1 MTPYIKAYPSGGIV
15 IGKVTLAGLCAA
27 AVLASSAVALAAPS
41 AGHKDSVGRVTEFAA
56 STGKAGRTVKT
67 GFQPTALVV
76 APDSRHVYVANRG
89 SQTISELSAG
99 LTGAIRTIHVA
110 GAPLDMV
117 MTPNGKL
124 LYVSLLSNN
133 LSQGDQGG
141 SVLVIRTSDFKP
153 VKDIPLFEP
162 YLMAVSRNSA
172 TVYVASGSTGGNG
185 ETVTPIR
192 TASNRAGKALSI
204 ANRNFEVIALAI
216 APSGRAVYVISDDV
230 ASRTGHPSY
239 AGVLTVINAA
249 SGRVR
254 KQLRIGTS
262 PSDLAITPNGRTVY
276 VSLARGVLPVS
287 TSSNTAG
294 RLIRIA
300 DYPGDLVITP
310 NGRTLYVAADGE
322 LTPVSTRDN
331 AAGRPIGHFA
341 PDPNAGTM
349 AVSPDG
355 TTLYALTWWPTLSVA
370 TIRTATNTAQM
381 AFKSGPDATELVLA
395 PNGKTGYVV
404 NWGL

>member
-15 IGKVTLAGLCAA
+15 IGKVTVAGLGAA
-27 AVLASSAVALAAPS
+27 AVLASSAVALATPG
-41 AGHKDSVGRVTEFAA
+41 AGHKDSVGRVTEFAT
-56 STGKAGRTVKT
+56 STGKTGRTVKT

-76 APDSRHVYVANRG
+76 SPDSRHVYVANRG
-89 SQTISELSAG
+89 SQTVSELSAG
-99 LTGAIRTIHVA
+99 LTGAVRTIHVP
-110 GAPLDMV
+110 GALLDMV
-117 MTPNGKL
+117 ITPNGKL
-124 LYVSLLSNN
+124 LYVSVLSDN
-133 LSQGDQGG
+133 LSRGDQGG

-153 VKDIPLFEP
+153 VQDIPVFEP
-162 YLMAVSRNSA
+162 YLMAVSRDSA

-185 ETVTPIR
+185 ETVTAIR

-204 ANRNFEVIALAI
+204 ANRNFEAMALTV
-216 APSGRAVYVISDDV
+216 APSGRAVYVISENV

-239 AGVLTVINAA
+239 AGILTVINAA

-254 KQLRIGTS
+254 KQIRIGTS

-276 VSLARGVLPVS
+276 VSIALGVLPVS

-300 DYPGDLVITP
+300 NYPGDLVITP
-310 NGRTLYVAADGE
+310 NGRTVYVAAAGQ

-331 AAGRPIGHFA
+331 AAGRPIGNFA
-341 PDPNAGTM
+341 PDPNTGTM

-355 TTLYALTWWPTLSVA
+355 RTLYALTWWPTLSVA
-370 TIRTATNTAQM
+370 TIRTATNTAQIGV
-381 AFKSGPDATELVLA
+381 KSGPDATELVLA
-395 PNGKTGYVV
+395 PNGKTGYIV

>member
-1 MTPYIKAYPSGGIV
+1 
-15 IGKVTLAGLCAA
+15 
-27 AVLASSAVALAAPS
+27 
-41 AGHKDSVGRVTEFAA
+41 
-56 STGKAGRTVKT
+56 
-67 GFQPTALVV
+67 
-76 APDSRHVYVANRG
+76 
-89 SQTISELSAG
+89 
-99 LTGAIRTIHVA
+99 
-110 GAPLDMV
+110 MV
-117 MTPNGKL
+117 MTPNGNL

-322 LTPVSTRDN
+322 LTPVSTRDS